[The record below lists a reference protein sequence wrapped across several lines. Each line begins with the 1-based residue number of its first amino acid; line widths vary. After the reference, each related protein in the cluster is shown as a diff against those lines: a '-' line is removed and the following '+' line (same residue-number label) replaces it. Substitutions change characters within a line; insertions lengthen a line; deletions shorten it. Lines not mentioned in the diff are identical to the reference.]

1 MTLSTWSITLALSWC
16 FQRGHSCSKAIMCK
30 QNCPFDMEV
39 SHLWQVSHVIN
50 YDLPHN
56 IDSYVHRI
64 GHQLSWCQGS
74 VNCGL
79 DRSVGS
85 HSREI
90 AVISRVAGL
99 HPVGMEIPICW
110 RSYWPNREPWLGHQL
125 LRAQLSTSCNIWYT
139 GFWEGG
145 IWWAWSVYCPLLP
158 AGYQAFE
165 SVKVLPFVDR
175 IWNNRIWG
183 FSGTNERL
191 KCWDRR

>member
-1 MTLSTWSITLALSWC
+1 MTLSTWSITLALPWC

-90 AVISRVAGL
+90 AVISRVAPSWNGDT
-99 HPVGMEIPICW
+99 HM
-110 RSYWPNREPWLGHQL
+110 
-125 LRAQLSTSCNIWYT
+125 
-139 GFWEGG
+139 
-145 IWWAWSVYCPLLP
+145 
-158 AGYQAFE
+158 FE
-165 SVKVLPFVDR
+165 VVLAE
-175 IWNNRIWG
+175 
-183 FSGTNERL
+183 SGTMAGPPASTCPAWYILQHLTHGVLRGWNLMSLISVVSSPSSRIPSVWKCKGPSLCRQDL
-191 KCWDRR
+191 KQSNLRVFRTFWN